1 MEIIEFNG
9 MDNFLP
15 SVEKARM
22 LNLIESPIIIEK
34 KEKNSLIFKGIIAG
48 MMIILSIYIY
58 DEFIHK
64 ESRKQRNDYH

>member
-22 LNLIESPIIIEK
+22 LNLLESPIIIEQ

-58 DEFIHK
+58 KEFIHK
-64 ESRKQRNDYH
+64 ESKKAKS

>member
-15 SVEKARM
+15 SIEKARM
-22 LNLIESPIIIEK
+22 LNLIESPIIIEQ
-34 KEKNSLIFKGIIAG
+34 KEKNRLIFKGIIAG

-64 ESRKQRNDYH
+64 ESRKQRDNNR

>member
-22 LNLIESPIIIEK
+22 LNLLESPIIIEQ
-34 KEKNSLIFKGIIAG
+34 KEKNSLIFRGIIVG
-48 MMIILSIYIY
+48 MMLFLSIYIY
-58 DEFIHK
+58 KEFIHK
-64 ESRKQRNDYH
+64 ETKKAKS